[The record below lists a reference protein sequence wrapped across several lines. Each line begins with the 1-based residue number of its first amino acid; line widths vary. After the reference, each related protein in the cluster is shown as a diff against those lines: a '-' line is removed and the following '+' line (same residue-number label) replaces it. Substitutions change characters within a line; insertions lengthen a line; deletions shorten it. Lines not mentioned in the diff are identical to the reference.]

1 MDACEKNKHRIPGSI
16 PSFVRQQNRSGHHP
30 NPRSPHFKVI
40 SILQKN
46 LTPPNTESDLD
57 LDGVLTPIEPAPTT
71 DAASATSPSSG
82 PPQIPAVFFVHEKIT
97 DSVQQVHLALV
108 RLNAV
113 SPQGPVI
120 FRQDGRLV
128 RVIRTEDD
136 GYAVVPLDR
145 NRLRLALSEAGTW
158 RRFLKED
165 ITEPDN
171 TLLDAAVAAPPDRFR
186 KIPVLAGLYS
196 GALLRP
202 DGTVACT
209 AGFDAATGF
218 FLTKTYALPPVP
230 EHPTEADVRF
240 VREMFADI
248 FDEFLFATETDRANA
263 IAGLM
268 TAIFRPTLAGPVPI
282 WAIDKNTPRA
292 GGTLLALVTGTLAY
306 GEPPLM
312 YAASRRRDEMEKVV
326 RMALRE
332 QGRFVLLDNVA
343 PGADWT
349 PEVLLSA
356 TSGSGRVLS
365 RNMGTFTSFVSRTPA
380 FFVVNGVHLDI
391 RADVTGRMFLVRLS
405 APKAWQ
411 EMRFRR
417 TKTELLELA
426 AAMHPQAVW
435 GAAVLLRCWQD
446 AGEPAFRLADG
457 NLSEFPEWLRVVGG
471 VLAHAGWPE
480 LLANQG
486 EVQTQENAAD
496 TEGAELMAALYAVF
510 GEEQFSAKA
519 LMKVLVTEG
528 AARKRG
534 EGVDGLLNYADEG
547 MIRSAVAGTLS
558 SVKVGMWLKGFVGR
572 RFAGAEWYVER
583 SEIRVGNIWQY
594 VLRPAEGQAT
604 LS

>member
-40 SILQKN
+40 IILQKN

-57 LDGVLTPIEPAPTT
+57 LAGFLTPIEPAPTT
-71 DAASATSPSSG
+71 DAASASSPSSG
-82 PPQIPAVFFVHEKIT
+82 PQQFPAVFFVHEKIT

-230 EHPTEADVRF
+230 EHPTEEDVRF

-446 AGEPAFRLADG
+446 AGEPVFRLADG

-558 SVKVGMWLKGFVGR
+558 SVKVGMWLKGFVGT
-572 RFAGAEWYVER
+572 RFAGAEWYV
-583 SEIRVGNIWQY
+583 
-594 VLRPAEGQAT
+594 
-604 LS
+604 

>member
-1 MDACEKNKHRIPGSI
+1 
-16 PSFVRQQNRSGHHP
+16 
-30 NPRSPHFKVI
+30 
-40 SILQKN
+40 
-46 LTPPNTESDLD
+46 
-57 LDGVLTPIEPAPTT
+57 PAPTT
-71 DAASATSPSSG
+71 DAASASSPSSG
-82 PPQIPAVFFVHEKIT
+82 PQQFPAVFFVHEKIT

-230 EHPTEADVRF
+230 EHPTEADVRV
-240 VREMFADI
+240 VRELFAYI

-312 YAASRRRDEMEKVV
+312 YAASRRRDEMEKGV

-519 LMKVLVTEG
+519 LMKVLVTDG